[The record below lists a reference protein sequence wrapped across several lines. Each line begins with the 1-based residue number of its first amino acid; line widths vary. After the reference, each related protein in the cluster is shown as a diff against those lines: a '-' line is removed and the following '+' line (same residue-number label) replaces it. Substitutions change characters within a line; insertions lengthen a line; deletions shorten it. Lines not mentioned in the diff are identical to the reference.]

1 MNNRKIINMITKLQD
16 LDSYSQL
23 SVLGSWNFIIN
34 SAVISE
40 AQRYVP
46 ELPEEASGID
56 IYTDYEAMK
65 RKLIKEAD
73 ASFLPGLI
81 NLKLEIESAILN
93 ADGQPRSLDN
103 TLEFLTERSPTRAQ
117 FDQEYEMRRR
127 QGMRPQMP
135 KKVFIDYEFERAMN
149 QHNLLVAKGEH
160 AILLC
165 ENITLAD
172 GELPDW
178 IDESFESK
186 MIEKLHSRWEKLE
199 FVRTNPRRKKAI
211 RDSAQADQQ
220 MISLLLKQYGETP
233 GFNGDFDEDEDEPVE
248 QTTEAPDKVKIWS
261 KDEIKRINALLA
273 AEAQ

>member
-1 MNNRKIINMITKLQD
+1 MNNRKIINMINQLQD

-23 SVLGSWNFIIN
+23 SVLGSWNFTIN
-34 SAVISE
+34 AAVISE

-46 ELPEEASGID
+46 ELPEESSGID
-56 IYTDYEAMK
+56 PYSDYEAMK
-65 RKLIKEAD
+65 RKLVKEAD
-73 ASFLPGLI
+73 QSYLPGLL

-103 TLEFLTERSPTRAQ
+103 ILEFLTERSPTRAQ

-135 KKVFIDYEFERAMN
+135 KKVFVDYEYERAMN

-160 AILLC
+160 AVLLC

-178 IDESFESK
+178 IDESFENK

-220 MISLLLKQYGETP
+220 MISLLLKQYGEVP
-233 GFNGDFDEDEDEPVE
+233 GFNGDYDDDEPVE
-248 QTTEAPDKVKIWS
+248 QTEQAPVKIWT
-261 KDEIKRINALLA
+261 KEQIAKVNALLA
-273 AEAQ
+273 AETQ